1 MTEPDEELR
10 ALAAAYALDALDGEE
25 LRRFEAELA
34 RSPELRA
41 EVDGFRAVAAGL
53 GAEAPELAPPP
64 SLKAGLFARLDET
77 PQLPPVD
84 AEPLAEPT
92 AFPASASEPDTAPE
106 PVAAPEPAA
115 PEPDAGPV
123 DELAARRR
131 RRRLVTTLA
140 AAASVAILAIGV
152 AIGIGWSGPNG
163 WGAQRELAAL
173 EAAPDAQR
181 QTVEVS
187 GGGEVTVLWSAE
199 LGRSAVMANGLPE
212 LGSTHDYELWY
223 IDEAG
228 PAPAGLVGANSWRV
242 LEGDFVD
249 GMVVGLTVEP
259 AGGSEQPTTEPIAAV
274 QT

>member
-1 MTEPDEELR
+1 MTEPDEVLR
-10 ALAAAYALDALDGEE
+10 ALAAAYALDALDGDE

-53 GAEAPELAPPP
+53 GAETPEIAPPP

-77 PQLPPVD
+77 PQLPAVD
-84 AEPLAEPT
+84 AEPLAEP
-92 AFPASASEPDTAPE
+92 
-106 PVAAPEPAA
+106 VAAPEPIAA
-115 PEPDAGPV
+115 PSPVSEASEPPV

-131 RRRLVTTLA
+131 RRRLVASLA

-152 AIGIGWSGPNG
+152 VIGIGWSGPNG

-199 LGRSAVMANGLPE
+199 LGRSAVMADGLPE

>member
-53 GAEAPELAPPP
+53 GAETPELAPPP

-92 AFPASASEPDTAPE
+92 AFPAPASEPD
-106 PVAAPEPAA
+106 AAA
-115 PEPDAGPV
+115 EPDAAPV

-152 AIGIGWSGPNG
+152 VIGIGWSGPNG

>member
-25 LRRFEAELA
+25 LRRFETELA

-53 GAEAPELAPPP
+53 GAETPELAPPP
-64 SLKAGLFARLDET
+64 SLKAGLFARLGAT

-84 AEPLAEPT
+84 AAPPAEP
-92 AFPASASEPDTAPE
+92 AG
-106 PVAAPEPAA
+106 A
-115 PEPDAGPV
+115 PEPDAAPTTAPAAAPAPMPEPEAPPV

-131 RRRLVTTLA
+131 RRRLVASLT
-140 AAASVAILAIGV
+140 AAASVAILVIGV
-152 AIGIGWSGPNG
+152 VIGIGWSGPNG

-199 LGRSAVMANGLPE
+199 LGRSAVMADGLPA
-212 LGSTHDYELWY
+212 LGSEHDYELWY

>member
-25 LRRFEAELA
+25 LRRFEAKLA

-41 EVDGFRAVAAGL
+41 QVDGFRAVAAGL
-53 GAEAPELAPPP
+53 GAETPELAPPP
-64 SLKAGLFARLDET
+64 SLKAALFARLDET
-77 PQLPPVD
+77 PQLSPAD
-84 AEPLAEPT
+84 AESAAGPAEAAPSAAEP
-92 AFPASASEPDTAPE
+92 A
-106 PVAAPEPAA
+106 EPAA
-115 PEPDAGPV
+115 RLRTPAEPAASAPG
-123 DELAARRR
+123 DELAARRG

-152 AIGIGWSGPNG
+152 VIGIGWSGPNG

-199 LGRSAVMANGLPE
+199 LGRSAVMADGLPE
-212 LGSTHDYELWY
+212 LGASHDYELWY